1 MIRLGIE
8 RPEVDEADLERLV
21 ELGGLADVRDRVARE
36 LRALPDDQ
44 RAAVELRV
52 RFRRDA
58 RRQRAVAPRRP
69 TVRHP
74 RAATAR
80 PRPYPHA
87 RAQTLHGLDAKD
99 CHREATGKVP
109 YEATSQNDRFG
120 FSRKG
125 AQALPSLVRSG
136 RAT

>member
-52 RFRRDA
+52 VRERSYEHV
-58 RRQRAVAPRRP
+58 AVALGI
-69 TVRHP
+69 TQQ
-74 RAATAR
+74 TAR
-80 PRPYPHA
+80 A
-87 RAQTLHGLDAKD
+87 RVSRGLRALSAALDDTEVRADA
-99 CHREATGKVP
+99 
-109 YEATSQNDRFG
+109 
-120 FSRKG
+120 
-125 AQALPSLVRSG
+125 
-136 RAT
+136 